1 MTDEQAL
8 ENEENEDGTFL
19 GCFFCRHLDSQ
30 GYIRCAA
37 YPLGIPL
44 PILSGDL
51 PHDRPLPGD
60 HGLQFEPVDDP
71 QAVLAELIS
80 AKSPAS
86 D

>member
-1 MTDEQAL
+1 MADRTERPDNGTERP
-8 ENEENEDGTFL
+8 TFL
-19 GCFFCRHLDSQ
+19 GCFFCRHLDPQ
-30 GYIRCAA
+30 GLPRCAA

-60 HGLQFEPVDDP
+60 HGIQFEPVDDP
-71 QAVLAELIS
+71 QAVLDELIS
-80 AKSPAS
+80 SKAPAS